1 MTQQN
6 RPPQA
11 RNSRGAFVRTPE
23 TARRDAEAAELRAQ
37 AYTYQQIADQLGFAD
52 KGEAHHAV
60 QRALQ
65 AIVKEPAEKLR
76 ALELS
81 RLDAMYEA
89 AMRVLERRHVTVFN
103 GKIMYIGEEPLIDDA
118 PVLQAID
125 RLLKVQ
131 ERRARLLGLDAPKQL
146 DVALEQRIDL
156 DAQLVTD
163 ALTAALDAVDLTDEQ
178 RTAALA
184 AAQQRLLA
192 ADNSGT
198 ITPTS

>member
-1 MTQQN
+1 VNDQ
-6 RPPQA
+6 QA
-11 RNSRGAFVRTPE
+11 RNSQGKFVRTPQ

-37 AYTYQQIADQLGFAD
+37 GLSSREIAEQLGFAD

-60 QRALQ
+60 QRALL

-76 ALELS
+76 TLELA

-89 AMRVLERRHVTVFN
+89 AMGVLERRHVTVSN
-103 GKIMYIGEEPLIDDA
+103 GKIIYLGDEPLEDDA
-118 PVLQAID
+118 PVLAAID

-178 RTAALA
+178 RTAALEA
-184 AAQQRLLA
+184 AKGRLLEA
-192 ADNSGT
+192 G
-198 ITPTS
+198 

>member
-1 MTQQN
+1 MTE
-6 RPPQA
+6 QA

-37 AYTYQQIADQLGFAD
+37 GYTYQQIADQLRYSD

-76 ALELS
+76 TLELA

-89 AMRVLERRHVTVFN
+89 AMRVLERKHVTVSN
-103 GKIMYIGEEPLIDDA
+103 GQVIRLDNEPIEDDT

-146 DVALEQRIDL
+146 DIALEKRLND

-163 ALTAALDAVDLTDEQ
+163 ALTAALDAIDLSDEQ
-178 RTAALA
+178 RAAALG
-184 AAQQRLLA
+184 AAQQRLEA
-192 ADNSGT
+192 ADSH
-198 ITPTS
+198 TPE